1 LANANVVY
9 VKSVCKGQRSVISL
23 FVGNRMLQMSL
34 DEFDV
39 RHKLN
44 FFVLAEA
51 VPATAKPIAELL

>member
-1 LANANVVY
+1 
-9 VKSVCKGQRSVISL
+9 
-23 FVGNRMLQMSL
+23 MLMMSL

-51 VPATAKPIAELL
+51 VPATAKPIAEIIIDARP